1 MPRAT
6 IKDIALAANVS
17 PMTVSNVINGRA
29 AKASAE
35 TIDRINEAIR
45 TLGYMPNMSARA
57 LVSNSSKMVGVII
70 PFTENQNNLLLDNPF
85 YAEMVSG
92 IESTLRASGYYM
104 MLSGISEADARLDAL
119 THWNVDALI
128 VLGVYLKA
136 STSS

>member
-6 IKDIALAANVS
+6 IKDIAVAANVS
-17 PMTVSNVINGRA
+17 PMTVSNVINGRP

-35 TIDRINEAIR
+35 TISRINEAIR
-45 TLGYMPNMSARA
+45 TLGYTPNMSARA

-85 YAEMVSG
+85 YAEMISG

-104 MLSGISEADARLDAL
+104 MLSGIGEADARLDAL

-128 VLGVYLKA
+128 VLG
-136 STSS
+136 